1 MFMLRIFLRS
11 KQQVNRRR
19 KNLTVAFYSAV
30 EGGGKAGVV
39 MRRIIASAGLA
50 LLLAGCSTVPHRP
63 LPPVAVVTPKPL
75 PYRWTQ
81 GNAPQAYKDA
91 VAVFGPLALK
101 PGDYRWAS
109 AVPEAGDTRVVVD
122 LLTQLFY
129 VYRGDSLVGVATI
142 SSGKK
147 GRETPLGFWAVMTK
161 KVKGF
166 SRKYDNAPMPFMQM
180 YDPKGIAFHAGANPG
195 YPASH
200 GCVRLPLKFAEKLYG
215 MTKIGTKV
223 IIEG

>member
-1 MFMLRIFLRS
+1 M
-11 KQQVNRRR
+11 R
-19 KNLTVAFYSAV
+19 K
-30 EGGGKAGVV
+30 
-39 MRRIIASAGLA
+39 IILVAGLA
-50 LLLAGCSTVPHRP
+50 AFLAGCSTVPQAP
-63 LPPVAVVTPKPL
+63 PPVRVAEPKPL

-91 VAVFGPLALK
+91 VALFGPLAMR
-101 PGDYRWAS
+101 PGEYKWA
-109 AVPEAGDTRVVVD
+109 AGILQEGETRVVVD

-129 VYRGDSLVGVATI
+129 VYRGEQLVGVATI

-147 GRETPLGFWAVMTK
+147 GKETQLGFWSVINK
-161 KVKGF
+161 RVKGY

-180 YDPKGIAFHAGANPG
+180 YDPKGLAFHAGANPG

-200 GCVRLPLKFAEKLYG
+200 GCVRLPHKFAEKLFG